1 MDLTTYDD
9 EELDQL
15 RRDVLAERERRN
27 KVAAIPDQI
36 ASLRDEYLAAGGDPA
51 DLDKTAEEA

>member
-36 ASLRDEYLAAGGDPA
+36 AALRDEYLAAGGDPA

>member
-1 MDLTTYDD
+1 MDLTTYAD
-9 EELDQL
+9 EELDSL
-15 RRDVLAERERRN
+15 RLAVLTERERRT
-27 KVAAIPDQI
+27 KIAGIPDQI